1 MKYSIDVNEVL
12 GNEGNI
18 RGYATV
24 VFGDSFKIINIAI
37 LENTQKGEL
46 FVSMPRYKSKGVD
59 QDNNPVYRD
68 ICHPITKEFR
78 EELYTN
84 ILEEYQNIKEKKKEQ
99 VVGEQ
104 EALEMP
110 EFSIRVTPVVGEG
123 QGLRGLASIYF
134 EDSFIV
140 NNVTILQGKENLF
153 VAMPS
158 YKTKKMDENNKPIY
172 QDLCYPITKEFR
184 EKLYMELI
192 TECEKQLEKVKE
204 INPETGRSYNR
215 REQIQREEQEQ
226 EQAEKEQSEKK
237 QTSKKQEKKG
247 R

>member
-1 MKYSIDVNEVL
+1 MKYSINVNEVL
-12 GNEGNI
+12 ENEGNI
-18 RGYATV
+18 RGFATV
-24 VFGDSFKIINIAI
+24 VFGDSFKITNIAI
-37 LENTQKGEL
+37 MENTQKGEL

-104 EALEMP
+104 EAPEMP

-184 EKLYMELI
+184 AKLYTELI
-192 TECEKQLEKVKE
+192 AECEKQLEQVKE
-204 INPETGRSYNR
+204 INPQTGKPYNR
-215 REQIQREEQEQ
+215 RERFQKEEQEKAEQ
-226 EQAEKEQSEKK
+226 EQSTK
-237 QTSKKQEKKG
+237 QTKKDKNA

>member
-1 MKYSIDVNEVL
+1 MKYSINVNEVL

-18 RGYATV
+18 RGFATV
-24 VFGDSFKIINIAI
+24 VFGDSFKITNIAI
-37 LENTQKGEL
+37 MENTQKGEL

-104 EALEMP
+104 EAPEMP

-184 EKLYMELI
+184 EKLYTELV
-192 TECEKQLEKVKE
+192 TECEKQLEKAKE
-204 INPETGRSYNR
+204 INPKTGKPYNR
-215 REQIQREEQEQ
+215 REQIQREAQEQ
-226 EQAEKEQSEKK
+226 EQAEQEKAAK
-237 QTSKKQEKKG
+237 QTKKDKKA